1 MPVSLKAPSYR
12 ALDTFDFESRRRSWL
27 GSPYETH
34 EWIFRDGTGE
44 GKDETVRFDVPMA
57 DGRSLIE
64 HPDLYATFKELVFWL
79 RAGNYTRIDDGGRH
93 VQYAKTLLR
102 ICYGM
107 TVRGFHSFASL
118 TSFDIDM
125 LCEEAAMGSDSLL
138 RASAIVKEKLGAYSS
153 WDGVPNTLAKNKRFN
168 IGAIR
173 LAFNLPKKWAA
184 TEVNSEV
191 KVATA
196 RLNGELKQSVADL
209 KEDPITVQNIQLV
222 TTLFDALYALRH
234 YIEAP
239 TIKFRPFPEGPA
251 KRADNLGART
261 TRTPIAPPL
270 LTMNLLEQS
279 VRFVAN
285 NSDAVL
291 AAYKANLDAR
301 VNGEVDRSDA
311 EVLRPRVSQIAVACF
326 ILIAAFTARRTDEI
340 KMLERSCLE
349 GNDVDGWWMKCYIE
363 KTQRTRS
370 WIPIPSIVARA
381 VQVLSSFNADAEGGG
396 DGDPNAL
403 LFSYLDPVS
412 AKIVD
417 LAPEGKINDF
427 ARSVGAVEYTNDN
440 GDTLSWHWQPRQ
452 FRRFFAVLYIWRYKG
467 KFESLSHHLRHFNL
481 EMTND
486 YVTLDPENAREW
498 SREVWNFRVEI
509 IKDLVSGESVYTGPM
524 GERLNNLVKRLRQ
537 KFSDVQ
543 IIPEF
548 LAQAVIRQM
557 EKGSVVVT
565 PKPWVTCCCPRTA
578 GGCAKA
584 ACRKKVGFED
594 GDVGP
599 DYAAAGPTVCPG
611 CPWALI
617 GPENINYFDSEL
629 RALTPNL
636 GVEDDGPTIFGEL
649 QAANVVTLSEFRET
663 ISGA

>member
-1 MPVSLKAPSYR
+1 MPVSLRAPSYKTIDN
-12 ALDTFDFESRRRSWL
+12 LDYESRRRSWL
-27 GSPYETH
+27 GSPYEIH
-34 EWIFRDGTGE
+34 EWTFRDGAGE
-44 GKDETVRFDVPMA
+44 GKDETVNFDVSMA

-64 HPDLYATFKELVFWL
+64 HANLYATFKELVFWL
-79 RAGNYTRIDDGGRH
+79 RAGNYTRIDDAAWH
-93 VQYAKTLLR
+93 AQYARTLLR

-107 TVRGFHSFASL
+107 TVRGFYSFASL

-153 WDGVPNTLAKNKRFN
+153 WDGVPHALAKNKQFN

-173 LAFNLPKKWAA
+173 LAFNLPQKWAA
-184 TEVNSEV
+184 IEINSEV
-191 KVATA
+191 EVATA
-196 RLNGELKQSVADL
+196 RLNGELKTSVADL
-209 KEDPITVQNIQLV
+209 REDPITVQNIQRV

-239 TIKFRPFPEGPA
+239 TIRFRPFPEGPA

-270 LTMNLLEQS
+270 LVMSLLEQS

-285 NSDAVL
+285 NSDAVQ
-291 AAYKANLDAR
+291 AAYEAVLDAR
-301 VNGEVDRSDA
+301 ENGEVYRPDA
-311 EVLRPRVSQIAVACF
+311 EALRPRISQIAVACF
-326 ILIAAFTARRTDEI
+326 ILIAAFTARRTEEI
-340 KMLERSCLE
+340 KMLERDCLE
-349 GNDVDGWWMKCYIE
+349 GNEVDGWWMKCYIE

-370 WIPIPSIVARA
+370 WIPIPNIVARA
-381 VQVLSSFNADAEGGG
+381 VQVLSSFNADG

-403 LFSYLDPVS
+403 IFDYLDPVS
-412 AKIVD
+412 GKIAD

-427 ARSVGAVEYTNDN
+427 ARSVGAVEHANDN
-440 GDTLSWHWQPRQ
+440 GDSLIWHWQPRQ

-486 YVTLDPENAREW
+486 YVKLDPENAKEW
-498 SREVWNFRVEI
+498 TREVWNFRVEI
-509 IKDLVSGESVYTGPM
+509 VKDLVSGESTYTGPM
-524 GERLNNLVKRLRQ
+524 GERLNKLVKRLRE

-565 PKPWVTCCCPRTA
+565 PKPWVTCCCPRTTS
-578 GGCAKA
+578 GCAKA
-584 ACRKKVGFED
+584 ACRKKAGFED
-594 GDVGP
+594 GSVGP

-617 GPENINYFDSEL
+617 GPENVSYFDDEL
-629 RALTPNL
+629 QALTPNL
-636 GVEDDGPTIFGEL
+636 GTDDDGPTIFGEL
-649 QAANVVTLSEFRET
+649 QAANIVTLSEFRET
-663 ISGA
+663 LTVA